1 MMRRLNLWA
10 GVLILAVLV
19 GGAVLAPFL
28 PLAGPFDQRL
38 EERLAPPGPGGWL
51 GRDSKGRDL
60 LSRVV
65 HGAQISLAVGL
76 VTVGISAAAGLLI
89 GALSGYLG
97 GIVDEALM
105 RLTDIFLAFPGILL
119 AFALMAILGP
129 GLQNV
134 ILALCV
140 MGWVGYARL
149 VRAQVLALKEEDYIA
164 AARSLGG
171 GTLRVIVRHLLP
183 NVLAP
188 VLVEATFG
196 VASAIL
202 AEAGLSFLGL
212 GTQPPTPSWGTIL
225 KEGHLRLFEA
235 PHLSFFPGLAIMLT
249 VLGFNLFGDG
259 LRDILDPGM
268 RAAKR
273 SGGR

>member
-1 MMRRLNLWA
+1 MNLWV
-10 GVLILAVLV
+10 GAVLLAALV
-19 GGAVLAPFL
+19 AGAVLAPVL
-28 PLAGPFDQRL
+28 PLQGPYDQHLETRL
-38 EERLAPPGPGGWL
+38 SGPGPGQWL

-60 LSRVV
+60 LSRVAY
-65 HGAQISLAVGL
+65 GARISLTVGL
-76 VTVGISAAAGLLI
+76 VTVAVSAALGLLV

-97 GIVDEALM
+97 GLVDETLM

-129 GLQNV
+129 GVQNV
-134 ILALCV
+134 ILALCI

-149 VRAQVLALKEEDYIA
+149 VRAQVLALKEEDFVA

-171 GTLRVIVRHLLP
+171 GTFRVILRHLLP
-183 NVLAP
+183 NLLAP

-196 VASAIL
+196 IASAIL
-202 AEAGLSFLGL
+202 AETGLSFLGL
-212 GTQPPTPSWGTIL
+212 GTQPPTPSWGTLL
-225 KEGHLRLFEA
+225 KEGYLRLYEA

-259 LRDILDPGM
+259 IRDVLDPGM
-268 RAAKR
+268 RPAAR
-273 SGGR
+273 PGER